1 MGKRGAQLLLKFLT
15 SATAAQ
21 NANERT
27 LVLMSLEEIKVY
39 LTF

>member
-1 MGKRGAQLLLKFLT
+1 MGKRGVTVLLKCLT

-27 LVLMSLEEIKVY
+27 LMSLEEMKVY